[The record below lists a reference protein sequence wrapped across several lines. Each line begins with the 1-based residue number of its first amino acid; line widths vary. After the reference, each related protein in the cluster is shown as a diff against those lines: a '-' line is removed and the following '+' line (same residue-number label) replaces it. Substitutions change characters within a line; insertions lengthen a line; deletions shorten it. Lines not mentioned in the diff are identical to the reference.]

1 MSSSSGHRRNPA
13 VRLSD
18 NERNSAMA
26 ALGRAFAEG
35 RLTIDEY
42 DDRCQRTAAAMT
54 RSDLEP
60 LFLDIPQNPDGS
72 GKELD
77 VSYSAQEVAAAHK
90 SSRNTRLGI
99 MGIVT
104 VVTLA
109 GVPALLA
116 SGLTA
121 AVVLFAVIPIVWIL
135 LYIMKVGPAQWH
147 MPSPKQIE
155 KERLREI
162 QSADAIRNAER
173 KAEEKARQAEL
184 RAERQRLAGELTNE
198 AMGLAKRT
206 MDKFKK

>member
-1 MSSSSGHRRNPA
+1 MSTSSGPRRSPA

-42 DDRCQRTAAAMT
+42 DERCTEITRATT

-60 LFLDIPQNPDGS
+60 LFRDIPQNPDGS
-72 GKELD
+72 GTEFD
-77 VSYSAQEVAAAHK
+77 VSYSAREIAAAHK

-99 MGIVT
+99 MSLT
-104 VVTLA
+104 AVVTLA
-109 GVPALLA
+109 AVPALIA
-116 SGLTA
+116 SGFLA
-121 AVVLFAVIPIVWIL
+121 ATTLYAVIPVVWIL
-135 LYIMKVGPAQWH
+135 LYVMKVGPAQWH

-173 KAEEKARQAEL
+173 KAEVQARQAEL
-184 RAERQRLAGELTNE
+184 REERQRLAGELTNE
-198 AMGLAKRT
+198 AMGIAKRT

>member
-1 MSSSSGHRRNPA
+1 MSTSSGHRRNPA

-18 NERNSAMA
+18 NERSSAMA

-42 DDRCQRTAAAMT
+42 DSRCREIAVATT

-77 VSYSAQEVAAAHK
+77 VSYSAQEIAAAHK

-99 MGIVT
+99 MGLTT

-109 GVPALLA
+109 AVPVLAA
-116 SGLTA
+116 SGFVA
-121 AVVLFAVIPIVWIL
+121 ATVLYAVIPIVWIL
-135 LYIMKVGPAQWH
+135 LYIMKVGPAQWY

-162 QSADAIRNAER
+162 QSADALRNAER
-173 KAEEKARQAEL
+173 KAAEQARQAEL

-198 AMGLAKRT
+198 AMGFAKRT